1 MESSIYWSKARG
13 VDLCRFATL
22 PHCILSNLAKPLPHQ
37 DRWFPFASPGLRQ
50 RKTTQTQ
57 SFTSPIYLRLFKP
70 LKPWVFLRNFMCN
83 QRALTYLHSWDISQS
98 ELVKIPFSSFF
109 IVFSLWR
116 HTGVGKGNYLT
127 TRGFQA
133 HLFLNFTTA
142 GLLTTKTHWVCL
154 KVAYTTRIAMLIPF
168 PLILNVPPSPPMNK
182 HLR

>member
-57 SFTSPIYLRLFKP
+57 SFASPIYLRLFKP

-83 QRALTYLHSWDISQS
+83 QRLYPICIPGISANQSWWRF
-98 ELVKIPFSSFF
+98 LFHPFSSFF
-109 IVFSLWR
+109 LYEDILGFASATISQLEASKHISSWTSRLQGYWPQNSL
-116 HTGVGKGNYLT
+116 GVSES
-127 TRGFQA
+127 
-133 HLFLNFTTA
+133 
-142 GLLTTKTHWVCL
+142 GLYHQNCN
-154 KVAYTTRIAMLIPF
+154 ANPF
-168 PLILNVPPSPPMNK
+168 PPNTKRPSLPPINK

>member
-57 SFTSPIYLRLFKP
+57 SFASPIYLRLFKP

-83 QRALTYLHSWDISQS
+83 QRALSYLHSWDISQS

-109 IVFSLWR
+109 LYEDIL
-116 HTGVGKGNYLT
+116 
-127 TRGFQA
+127 GFASATISQLEA
-133 HLFLNFTTA
+133 SKHISSWTSRLQGYWPQKLI
-142 GLLTTKTHWVCL
+142 GCVWKW
-154 KVAYTTRIAMLIPF
+154 LIP
-168 PLILNVPPSPPMNK
+168 PELQC
-182 HLR
+182 